1 MKARLALAAYVLI
14 KGCDASLLKW
24 LQERGQL
31 SMARFGMA
39 VDPISFCNVFFFA
52 SLASGLVLLLIDL
65 PGVRRQLPALTGGDR
80 WLLASRAAL
89 GFCIGPLAYFLALRQ
104 LPVVSLT
111 LLLTLILP
119 VTALLARSL
128 LGEPL
133 PRRFGLTL
141 LLLPAGLWLSSAMAG
156 SMSSTAGS
164 TAGNSLGGV
173 GWALVSVLAFACAGI
188 LNRLSA
194 SRGWGTGLSLGVTS
208 LGAAVVFG
216 LIALLMYGPDHFF
229 FPRLW
234 WVVGVL
240 LGYAGVIRVGS
251 ELCLLTSYRQ
261 LGALAVALWGNAVV
275 VVAILS
281 AHLLLGEPVGPRTL
295 AGAGLILSALV
306 LGGDGT
312 NRER

>member
-1 MKARLALAAYVLI
+1 MKGRLALGAYVLI
-14 KGCDASLLKW
+14 KGCDPSLLKW

-31 SMARFGMA
+31 SMVRFGMA

-52 SLASGLVLLLIDL
+52 SLASGLVLLLMDL
-65 PGVRRQLPALTGGDR
+65 PGVRRQLPALTGADR

-141 LLLPAGLWLSSAMAG
+141 VLLPAGLWLSSAMAG
-156 SMSSTAGS
+156 SMGS
-164 TAGNSLGGV
+164 TAGGGV
-173 GWALVSVLAFACAGI
+173 GWALVSVVAFAGAGI

-194 SRGWGTGLSLGVTS
+194 TRGWGTGLSLGLTS

-261 LGALAVALWGNAVV
+261 LGALDVALWGNAVV

-281 AHLLLGEPVGPRTL
+281 AHLLLGEPVGPRTV
-295 AGAGLILSALV
+295 AGAGLILAALAV
-306 LGGDGT
+306 GVERT

>member
-1 MKARLALAAYVLI
+1 MKGRLALGAYVLI
-14 KGCDASLLKW
+14 KGCDPSLLKW

-31 SMARFGMA
+31 SMARFGIA
-39 VDPISFCNVFFFA
+39 EDPISFCNVFFFA

-65 PGVRRQLPALTGGDR
+65 PGVRRELPTLTGSDR

-141 LLLPAGLWLSSAMAG
+141 VLLPAGLWLSSAMAG
-156 SMSSTAGS
+156 SIDSAADRGRILS
-164 TAGNSLGGV
+164 GV

-194 SRGWGTGLSLGVTS
+194 SRHWGIGLTLGLTS

-251 ELCLLTSYRQ
+251 ELCLLASYRH
-261 LGALAVALWGNAVV
+261 LGALAVALWGNGVV

-281 AHLLLGEPVGPRTL
+281 AHLLLGEPLGPRTL
-295 AGAGLILSALV
+295 AGSALILSALA
-306 LGGDGT
+306 LGVD
-312 NRER
+312 

>member
-1 MKARLALAAYVLI
+1 MRGRLALAAYVLI
-14 KGCDASLLKW
+14 KGCDPSLLKW

-31 SMARFGMA
+31 SMVRFGMA

-52 SLASGLVLLLIDL
+52 SLASGLVLLLMDL
-65 PGVRRQLPALTGGDR
+65 PGVRRQLPTLTGGDR

-111 LLLTLILP
+111 LLLNLILP

-141 LLLPAGLWLSSAMAG
+141 VLLPAGLWLSSAMAG
-156 SMSSTAGS
+156 SM
-164 TAGNSLGGV
+164 NSPADRDRILIGV
-173 GWALVSVLAFACAGI
+173 GWALVSVVAFACAGI

-194 SRGWGTGLSLGVTS
+194 TRGWGIGLSLGLTS
-208 LGAAVVFG
+208 LGAAAVFG
-216 LIALLMYGPDHFF
+216 LIALRIYGPDHFF
-229 FPRLW
+229 FPRMW

-261 LGALAVALWGNAVV
+261 LRALDVALWGNAVV

-295 AGAGLILSALV
+295 AGAALILSALA
-306 LGGDGT
+306 LGVDGT

>member
-1 MKARLALAAYVLI
+1 MKGRLALGAYVLI
-14 KGCDASLLKW
+14 KGCDPSLLKW

-31 SMARFGMA
+31 SMARFGIA

-52 SLASGLVLLLIDL
+52 SLASGLVLLLMDL

-141 LLLPAGLWLSSAMAG
+141 VLLPAGLWLSSAMAR
-156 SMSSTAGS
+156 SSPAG
-164 TAGNSLGGV
+164 GDPNLQGV
-173 GWALVSVLAFACAGI
+173 GWALVSVLAFAGAGI

-194 SRGWGTGLSLGVTS
+194 TRGWGTGLSLGVTS
-208 LGAAVVFG
+208 LGAAAVFG

-261 LGALAVALWGNAVV
+261 LGALDVALWGNAVV

-281 AHLLLGEPVGPRTL
+281 AHLLLGEPVGPRTV
-295 AGAGLILSALV
+295 AGAALILSALA
-306 LGGDGT
+306 LGVDGT

>member
-1 MKARLALAAYVLI
+1 VKGRLALGAYVLI
-14 KGCDASLLKW
+14 KGCDPSLLKW

-31 SMARFGMA
+31 SMARFGIA
-39 VDPISFCNVFFFA
+39 EDPISFCNVFFFA

-65 PGVRRQLPALTGGDR
+65 PGVRRELPTLTGSDR

-141 LLLPAGLWLSSAMAG
+141 VLLPAGLWLSSAMAG
-156 SMSSTAGS
+156 SMDSAADRGRILS
-164 TAGNSLGGV
+164 GV

-194 SRGWGTGLSLGVTS
+194 SRNWGIGLTLGLTS
-208 LGAAVVFG
+208 LGAAAVFG
-216 LIALLMYGPDHFF
+216 IIALLMYGPDHFF

-251 ELCLLTSYRQ
+251 ELCLLASYRQ
-261 LGALAVALWGNAVV
+261 LGALAVALWGNGVV

-281 AHLLLGEPVGPRTL
+281 AHLLLGEPLGPRTL
-295 AGAGLILSALV
+295 AGSALILSALA
-306 LGGDGT
+306 LGVD
-312 NRER
+312 

>member
-1 MKARLALAAYVLI
+1 MKGRLALGAYVLI
-14 KGCDASLLKW
+14 KGCDPSLLKW

-31 SMARFGMA
+31 SMARFGIA
-39 VDPISFCNVFFFA
+39 EDPISFCNVFFFA

-65 PGVRRQLPALTGGDR
+65 PGVRRELPTLTGSDR

-141 LLLPAGLWLSSAMAG
+141 VLLPAGLWLSSAMAG
-156 SMSSTAGS
+156 SMDSAADRGRILS
-164 TAGNSLGGV
+164 GV

-194 SRGWGTGLSLGVTS
+194 SRNWGIGLTLGLTS
-208 LGAAVVFG
+208 LGAAAVFG
-216 LIALLMYGPDHFF
+216 IIALLMYGPDHFF

-251 ELCLLTSYRQ
+251 ELCLLASYRQ
-261 LGALAVALWGNAVV
+261 LGALAVALWGNGVV

-281 AHLLLGEPVGPRTL
+281 AHLLLGEPLGPRTL
-295 AGAGLILSALV
+295 AGSALILSALA
-306 LGGDGT
+306 LGVD
-312 NRER
+312 